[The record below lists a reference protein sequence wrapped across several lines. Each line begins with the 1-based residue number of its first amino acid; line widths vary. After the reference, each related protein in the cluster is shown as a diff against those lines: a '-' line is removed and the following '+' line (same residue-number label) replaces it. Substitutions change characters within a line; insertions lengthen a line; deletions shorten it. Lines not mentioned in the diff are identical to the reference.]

1 MSEEKDGNRVVV
13 VDSDGQPKRIKT
25 DDEIVK
31 ENKEL
36 EEQLKGR
43 RQKMTSLD
51 DVLKEKEEMRK
62 EETEGADTQ
71 EEEDMTVMLV
81 EQQDRSVSLG
91 VVGVGQCGS
100 KLAEEFYNRGY
111 NAVAINTATQDL
123 KHVHIPERHKLF
135 LDYALGGAGKDL
147 DTGQAAAETYA
158 DNILNFLDENFE
170 DNEILMLCVSGG
182 GGTGSGSAETMVKL
196 MAQLG
201 KPVSVL
207 YVLPMS
213 SEDTLSK
220 HNSVQTLAKLA
231 KMASADVINSLFVV
245 DNAKIELMF
254 PGLSMAQ
261 FWKTANNAIVEPVH
275 LFNKLSANPS
285 EHTSLDPMDF
295 SRVFVGTG
303 DCALYG
309 MIEVEN
315 YMEDEAVAEAML
327 TSLESGLLSADFN
340 LGQTRSAGVI
350 VTGSKKALEQVP
362 AANLEY
368 GFAMVSKICNEGTRV
383 FRGVYEVPGH
393 EDALRVYTFFS
404 GLGLPEERVKELK
417 AEAERHMK
425 ALENKESSRADTMSI
440 DVGKTKTV
448 SAADALHKKI
458 TQKNSAMGK
467 LTKNSKRLVDKRRR

>member
-1 MSEEKDGNRVVV
+1 MSEEEKGNRVVV

-25 DDEIVK
+25 DGEIVE
-31 ENKEL
+31 ENARLEAEL
-36 EEQLKGR
+36 KAR
-43 RQKMTSLD
+43 RPNMASLD
-51 DVLKEKEEMRK
+51 DVLKEKQEMRK
-62 EETEGADTQ
+62 EQEQPT

-81 EQQDRSVSLG
+81 EQQDRSVNLG

-100 KLAEEFYNRGY
+100 KLAEEFYGRGY
-111 NAVAINTATQDL
+111 STVAINTATQDL
-123 KHVHIPERHKLF
+123 KHVHIPEAQKLF

-147 DTGQAAAETYA
+147 DTGKAAAETYS
-158 DNILNFLDENFE
+158 D
-170 DNEILMLCVSGG
+170 EILKHLEEHLEDTEILLLCVSGG
-182 GGTGSGSAETMVKL
+182 GGTGSGSAETMVSL
-196 MAQLG
+196 MSQLG
-201 KPVSVL
+201 KPLSVL

-213 SEDTLSK
+213 SEDSLSK
-220 HNSVQTLAKLA
+220 HNSIQTLAKLA
-231 KMASADVINSLFVV
+231 KMASSDVINSLFVV
-245 DNAKIELMF
+245 DNAKIELMY
-254 PGLSMAQ
+254 PGMSMAQ
-261 FWKTANNAIVEPVH
+261 FWKTANTAIVEPIH

-309 MIEVEN
+309 MIEVED
-315 YMEDEAVAEAML
+315 YLEDEAVAEAML

-350 VTGSKKALEQVP
+350 VTGSKKALEEVP

-393 EDALRVYTFFS
+393 EDSLKIYTFFS

-425 ALENKESSRADTMSI
+425 ALEGKESTRAETMNI
-440 DVGKTKTV
+440 DLGKTQTV

-458 TQKNSAMGK
+458 TAKNSAMGK
-467 LTKNSKRLVDKRRR
+467 LTKNSKRVVDRRRR

>member
-1 MSEEKDGNRVVV
+1 MSEDEQGNRVVV
-13 VDSDGQPKRIKT
+13 VDSDGQPKRIKS
-25 DDEIVK
+25 DDEVVR
-31 ENKEL
+31 ENERL
-36 EEQLKGR
+36 EAELKGG

-51 DVLKEKEEMRK
+51 DVLKEKKDMRK
-62 EETEGADTQ
+62 EEQKEKA

-81 EQQDRSVSLG
+81 DQQDRSVNLG

-100 KLAEEFYNRGY
+100 KLAEEFYTRGY

-123 KHVHIPERHKLF
+123 KHVHIPESQKLF

-147 DTGQAAAETYA
+147 DTGQAATETYA
-158 DNILNFLDENFE
+158 DEILNFVDSNFE
-170 DNEILMLCVSGG
+170 DNEILMLAISGG

-196 MAQLG
+196 MSQLG
-201 KPVSVL
+201 KPLSVL
-207 YVLPMS
+207 YVLPMA
-213 SEDTLSK
+213 SEDTLAK
-220 HNSVQTLAKLA
+220 HNSIQTLAKLA
-231 KMASADVINSLFVV
+231 KMASADVINSLVVV
-245 DNAKIELMF
+245 DNAKIELMY
-254 PGLSMAQ
+254 PGMSMSK
-261 FWKTANNAIVEPVH
+261 FWKTANTSIVEPVH
-275 LFNKLSANPS
+275 LFNKLSSQPS

-327 TSLESGLLSADFN
+327 TSLESGLLSADFD

-350 VTGSKKALEQVP
+350 VTGSKKALEEVP

-368 GFAMVSKICNEGTRV
+368 GFAMVGKICNEGTRV

-393 EDALRVYTFFS
+393 ENSLKIYTFFS

-417 AEAERHMK
+417 AEAEQHMK
-425 ALENKESSRADTMSI
+425 ALEGKESSRASTMNI
-440 DVGKTKTV
+440 DMGKTKTV

-467 LTKNSKRLVDKRRR
+467 LTKNSKRVIDRRRR